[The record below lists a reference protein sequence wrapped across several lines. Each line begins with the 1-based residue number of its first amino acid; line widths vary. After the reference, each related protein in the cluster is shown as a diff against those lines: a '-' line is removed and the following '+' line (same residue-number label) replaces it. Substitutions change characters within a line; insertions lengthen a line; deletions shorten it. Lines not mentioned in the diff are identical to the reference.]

1 MFGVD
6 FSEILVIMVVA
17 LIVIGPERL
26 PKVARTMGEWMGR
39 VQRYVNRIKMDVNTS
54 MELDELRELERK
66 VKAEAEALERTV
78 QQAGANLN
86 QEVHQLEK
94 ELDQPAQD
102 STSQPADRTACRQSN
117 RRNHITS
124 VLSAAADGQSYSSSS
139 GFTCLSG

>member
-86 QEVHQLEK
+86 QEVRQVEK
-94 ELDQPAQD
+94 ELDQPVQD
-102 STSQPADRTACRQSN
+102 LDKPSPPSEPPLPAKDCQLAVTLVVM
-117 RRNHITS
+117 T
-124 VLSAAADGQSYSSSS
+124 
-139 GFTCLSG
+139 